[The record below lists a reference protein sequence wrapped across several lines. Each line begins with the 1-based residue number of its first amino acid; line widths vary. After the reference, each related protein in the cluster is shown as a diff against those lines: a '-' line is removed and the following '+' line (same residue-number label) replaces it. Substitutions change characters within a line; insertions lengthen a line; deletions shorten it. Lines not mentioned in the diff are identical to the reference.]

1 MAAAESFKRKGTYY
15 EKSFDNSSMTT
26 VLVLAGLATGCSKD
40 TPEPVTGIREVFAPN
55 FNSTESAKMGSY
67 MYNGRYL
74 ITDEYAYYG
83 LTDNLYWS
91 KSVKIENDEIRKIT
105 SSDSEYKSAKF
116 TEFPQASYFTQTADG
131 TIYFLSKEGE
141 IVKTTP
147 GSENFD
153 IVFNPGATTL
163 QIDGEKIWYT
173 KTGADKFFCAG
184 LDGNDEEKI
193 LDKAV
198 YYPYVVGNFVIY
210 QDDADGESLHIY
222 DMAMKEDKKI
232 LDGPVHSPNIVG
244 NWIFCLVKDRE
255 TGFSQI
261 VGVEFQESGEFSSK
275 VFNLNGQYWY
285 ADASLLHAVI
295 RETASDNT
303 MMELIFHGKNVKNYG
318 EADQSIDEEKEIQGA
333 IPAWL
338 LYNPNYSINW
348 ENNYVYSSPYS
359 FMLLGELDNHVY
371 LNLHDR
377 THVFKGFYEEGSRTE
392 NEIKEWLEKSG
403 QTE

>member
-1 MAAAESFKRKGTYY
+1 
-15 EKSFDNSSMTT
+15 MTT

-55 FNSTESAKMGSY
+55 FDSTESAKMGSY

-83 LTDNLYWS
+83 LTGNLYWS

-116 TEFPQASYFTQTADG
+116 TEFSQASYFTQTADG

-163 QIDGEKIWYT
+163 QIDGEKIWY
-173 KTGADKFFCAG
+173 
-184 LDGNDEEKI
+184 
-193 LDKAV
+193 
-198 YYPYVVGNFVIY
+198 
-210 QDDADGESLHIY
+210 ADGESLHIY

-348 ENNYVYSSPYS
+348 ENNYVYSSPYG
-359 FMLLGELDNHVY
+359 FMLLGELDNQVY

-392 NEIKEWLEKSG
+392 NEVKEWLEKSG